1 MFTKIKRFTQK
12 VYDNALVA
20 FFTIVS
26 VLMSLSVVFVGLG
39 IATMSGADGSVLGY
53 VGLGFALL
61 TLVYVGITLISP
73 ARRRVL
79 FANTREEIKKVRYAD
94 AEIHKAKTIK
104 QAKKEIKSEQKAERL
119 S

>member
-1 MFTKIKRFTQK
+1 MFKKIKRLTQK
-12 VYDNALVA
+12 LYDNALVA

-26 VLMSLSVVFVGLG
+26 VLMSLSVVFIGLAG
-39 IATMSGADGSVLGY
+39 AVSGSEVLSY
-53 VGLGFALL
+53 VGVAFAIITIL
-61 TLVYVGITLISP
+61 YVGITLISP
-73 ARRRVL
+73 ARRKVL

-104 QAKKEIKSEQKAERL
+104 QAKKEINAEQKAERL

>member
-1 MFTKIKRFTQK
+1 MFKKIKRLTQK
-12 VYDNALVA
+12 LYDNALVA

-26 VLMSLSVVFVGLG
+26 VLMSLSVVFIGLAGVQGIESEALSIVGV
-39 IATMSGADGSVLGY
+39 A
-53 VGLGFALL
+53 FAIITIL
-61 TLVYVGITLISP
+61 YVGITLISP
-73 ARRRVL
+73 ARRKVL

-104 QAKKEIKSEQKAERL
+104 QAKKEINAEQKAERL